1 MLIVTVSKAQ
11 AQFDSALVCFV
22 KYTHILLKIRLKS
35 GLMAINEDIIMNNIM
50 DKNCLFYL

>member
-11 AQFDSALVCFV
+11 AQNSALVCFV
-22 KYTHILLKIRLKS
+22 KYTHILLKIRLKL
-35 GLMAINEDIIMNNIM
+35 GAINEDIIMNNIM